1 MKHSQMLAITKKEEE
16 DRIRDL
22 LEQCGMLCDDI
33 SKVSER
39 NEREEKRHST
49 YAYYD
54 AKWQKE
60 KREKEQKKLAI

>member
-1 MKHSQMLAITKKEEE
+1 MTHAQMLAIAKKEEE
-16 DRIRDL
+16 SRIADL

-33 SKVSER
+33 VKVSER
-39 NEREEKRHST
+39 NALEEKRQST

-60 KREKEQKKLAI
+60 KREKEKKDLAI